1 MALKDDI
8 EGVKKEI
15 GTEEQ
20 FLESVIKSEIF
31 VKKYKKPLIFLAA
44 VLIVAF
50 IGYYANEFLSDR
62 SIASA
67 NVIYDELL
75 NKRDDTKLAELKQKD
90 INLYALY
97 ILQNGSAD
105 ERAALENTQGIDVV
119 LKEIINLQNGKQG
132 GVLLADYDSL
142 LKGYDLLK
150 EGKIEQA
157 HAELDKIPLNSP
169 VRQIALAL
177 KHYGGNK

>member
-62 SIASA
+62 RIASA
-67 NVIYDELL
+67 NAIYDELL
-75 NKRDDTKLAELKQKD
+75 NKRDDAKLAELKQKD

-97 ILQNGSAD
+97 ILCS
-105 ERAALENTQGIDVV
+105 TC
-119 LKEIINLQNGKQG
+119 
-132 GVLLADYDSL
+132 
-142 LKGYDLLK
+142 
-150 EGKIEQA
+150 
-157 HAELDKIPLNSP
+157 
-169 VRQIALAL
+169 
-177 KHYGGNK
+177 

>member
-62 SIASA
+62 RIASA
-67 NVIYDELL
+67 NAIYDELL
-75 NKRDDTKLAELKQKD
+75 NKRDDAKLAELKQKD

-105 ERAALENTQGIDVV
+105 ERAALENTQGID
-119 LKEIINLQNGKQG
+119 
-132 GVLLADYDSL
+132 DDSL

>member
-1 MALKDDI
+1 LSTKLLAYNIPKDASSLLHHILCIMCIQVLGDVRVGMSKASCNI
-8 EGVKKEI
+8 DRLCPSLDQLCRMCVPEAMGVE
-15 GTEEQ
+15 TCFTQ
-20 FLESVIKSEIF
+20 
-31 VKKYKKPLIFLAA
+31 
-44 VLIVAF
+44 
-50 IGYYANEFLSDR
+50 
-62 SIASA
+62 
-67 NVIYDELL
+67 
-75 NKRDDTKLAELKQKD
+75 NKRDGGMMER
-90 INLYALY
+90 YAVRTY
-97 ILQNGSAD
+97 AD

>member
-62 SIASA
+62 RIASA
-67 NVIYDELL
+67 NAIYDELL
-75 NKRDDTKLAELKQKD
+75 NKRDDAKLAELKQKD

-97 ILQNGSAD
+97 ILQIAIRLSD
-105 ERAALENTQGIDVV
+105 F
-119 LKEIINLQNGKQG
+119 
-132 GVLLADYDSL
+132 
-142 LKGYDLLK
+142 
-150 EGKIEQA
+150 
-157 HAELDKIPLNSP
+157 H
-169 VRQIALAL
+169 RQIMAPYSQTSEYCLVPFPPQNQHSHCGV
-177 KHYGGNK
+177 KNNP

>member
-62 SIASA
+62 RIASA
-67 NVIYDELL
+67 NAIYDELL

-105 ERAALENTQGIDVV
+105 ERAALENTQGIDVM

-169 VRQIALAL
+169 VRQIALSL

>member
-15 GTEEQ
+15 GTAEQ

-62 SIASA
+62 RIASA
-67 NVIYDELL
+67 NAIYDELL
-75 NKRDDTKLAELKQKD
+75 NKRDDAKLAELKQKD

-105 ERAALENTQGIDVV
+105 ERAALENTQGIDVM
-119 LKEIINLQNGKQG
+119 
-132 GVLLADYDSL
+132 
-142 LKGYDLLK
+142 LK

>member
-1 MALKDDI
+1 LALKDDI

-31 VKKYKKPLIFLAA
+31 VRKYKKPLIFLAA
-44 VLIVAF
+44 VLVVVF
-50 IGYYANEFLSDR
+50 VGYYTSEFLSER
-62 SIASA
+62 RTAQA
-67 NVIYDELL
+67 NAIYDELL
-75 NKRDDTKLAELKQKD
+75 NKKDESKLAELKQKD
-90 INLYALY
+90 VNLYALY
-97 ILQNGSAD
+97 MLQNGSAQ
-105 ERAALENTQGIDVV
+105 ELAALADTQGIDVM
-119 LKEIINLQNGKQG
+119 LKEIIKLQSGNSSGI
-132 GVLLADYDSL
+132 LLSDYDYL
-142 LKGYDLLK
+142 VKGYELLK

-157 HAELDKIPLNSP
+157 NIELDKIPLNSP

>member
-44 VLIVAF
+44 VLIVVF
-50 IGYYANEFLSDR
+50 VGYYANEFISDR
-62 SIASA
+62 RTAQA
-67 NVIYDELL
+67 NALYDELL
-75 NKRDDTKLAELKQKD
+75 SKKDETKLAELKQKD
-90 INLYALY
+90 VNLYALY
-97 ILQNGSAD
+97 LLQNGSAQELATLAD
-105 ERAALENTQGIDVV
+105 TQGVDVM
-119 LKEIINLQNGKQG
+119 LKEIIKLQNGKSS

-142 LKGYDLLK
+142 VKGYELLK
-150 EGKIEQA
+150 EGKIKQA
-157 HAELDKIPLNSP
+157 HAELDKIPLTSP
-169 VRQIALAL
+169 VRQTALAL